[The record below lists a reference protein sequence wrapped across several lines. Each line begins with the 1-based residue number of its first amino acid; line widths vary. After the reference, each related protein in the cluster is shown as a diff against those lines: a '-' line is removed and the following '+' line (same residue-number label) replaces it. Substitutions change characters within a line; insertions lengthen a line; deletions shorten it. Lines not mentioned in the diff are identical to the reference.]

1 MMDKIYIF
9 SSEVEYE
16 NIKKKS
22 TIPIYRVES
31 WELSNL
37 DPTSLLIIVYH
48 GLNLEKFDELEKRLS
63 KKQKYIFVWNI
74 FNYLFVSNIRN
85 KCDKGC
91 IHCLWHRWIATKKDS
106 KRLVELSKV
115 QNVSYVKVYHEI
127 FNIYIMNFILEC
139 IKKNSLYILVIEK
152 NKLCIKK
159 RRLLPIP
166 TCQYCGNLE
175 KDNINL
181 AKQDLKLL
189 TVTRQKKFRK
199 HRLIELLPNL
209 INTYVDEE
217 IGIINYLLDDTEA
230 PFAVTV
236 ANLPSIIGKD
246 EVGVGRKANYS
257 QSKAVAVLEALERY
271 CGLEPRGKI
280 TSIESSYDEIN
291 QEIAINPEKL
301 GLHTNEQYKDKNC
314 PFSIYNTSETMKW
327 VYGISATNNE
337 LRLIPEKV
345 AYYGLRLRDI
355 DYTNFVYEISNGCAV
370 GGTLKEASLS
380 GLLEVIERDAFL
392 NTWYNEICLPE
403 LEFDSFS
410 SKEIQLM
417 KAKFEYLFPY
427 RLHIFDMRIDINIP
441 IVLVVAKK
449 NNNENDDDMNIM
461 CAAGIDLSWDEA
473 IINALHE
480 LCDIYPALN
489 MKYKERKKELEM
501 MKNDFSLVRTMEDHS
516 LLYGLRD
523 MEKFF
528 SFLFERSNVDD
539 KEVLADKIEVNGK
552 YSLEEVFQIL
562 VNTLAENG
570 LETIIINQTAE
581 ELKLTDLYCVK
592 VLVPGML
599 PMTFGHINRR
609 VETIKR
615 IKDVG
620 KMYSKDKYRIIPHPF
635 P

>member
-1 MMDKIYIF
+1 MDKIYIF
-9 SSEVEYE
+9 SSENEYKS
-16 NIKKKS
+16 IKKN
-22 TIPIYRVES
+22 TMTPMYRVEK
-31 WELSNL
+31 WELPLL
-37 DPTSLLIIVYH
+37 DPVSSLLVIFYH
-48 GLNLEKFDELEKRLS
+48 GLNLEKFDELEERLS
-63 KKQKYIFVWNI
+63 EKQKYVYVWNI

-85 KCDKGC
+85 KHDKGC

-106 KRLVELSKV
+106 KKLVELSTL
-115 QNVSYVKVYHEI
+115 QADYGKVYHEI
-127 FNIYIMNFILEC
+127 FNIYIINFIFEC
-139 IKKNSLYILVIEK
+139 IKKKSLYILAIEK
-152 NKLCIKK
+152 NRMYIKK
-159 RRLLPIP
+159 RRLLPVP
-166 TCQYCGNLE
+166 TCKYCGNLQIDSE
-175 KDNINL
+175 DL
-181 AKQDLKLL
+181 ARQDLKLL
-189 TVTRQKKFRK
+189 IESRNKEFRK
-199 HRLIELLPNL
+199 HSLIELLPNL

-236 ANLPSIIGKD
+236 ANLPSIMGKD

-291 QEIAINPEKL
+291 QEIAINPKKL
-301 GLHTNEQYKDKNC
+301 GLHTNEQYENKNC
-314 PFSIYNTSETMKW
+314 PFSVYDTKETMKW
-327 VYGISATNNE
+327 VLGISVTNNE

-345 AYYGLRLRDI
+345 AYYGLRLRDA
-355 DYTNFVYEISNGCAV
+355 DYTNFVYEISNGCAI

-392 NTWYNEICLPE
+392 NTWYNEISLPE
-403 LEFDSFS
+403 LKLS
-410 SKEIQLM
+410 SINNKEIQLM

-441 IVLVVAKK
+441 LVLVVAKK
-449 NNNENDDDMNIM
+449 NSDKNDDDMNIM
-461 CAAGIDLSWDEA
+461 CAAGIDLSWEGA

-489 MKYKERKKELEM
+489 AKYKERKKELEM
-501 MKNDFSLVRTMEDHS
+501 MKDNFNLVRTMEDHS
-516 LLYGLRD
+516 LLYGLKG
-523 MEKFF
+523 MEKYFC
-528 SFLFERSNVDD
+528 FLFERGNVDRKD
-539 KEVLADKIEVNGK
+539 FLAEKIEITDK
-552 YSLEEVFQIL
+552 YSLDEVFQLL
-562 VNTLAENG
+562 VDILAEKG
-570 LETIIINQTAE
+570 LETIVINQTAE

-599 PMTFGHINRR
+599 PMTFGHLNRR

-615 IKDVG
+615 IEDIG
-620 KMYSKDKYRIIPHPF
+620 KIYNKDKYRIIPHPF